1 MKYISVNNREY
12 SREELEQDIASAKKI
27 ENIKLGEKFLFFKK
41 GFNKTCYISY
51 ESLKCAFRRIMV
63 VPAGKREIQVDYLVI
78 ADKRK
83 ELALIQMAGHNNAA
97 AVMEELKLKAPDA
110 SFVCSDRLK
119 R

>member
-1 MKYISVNNREY
+1 MKYISINGREY
-12 SREELEQDIASAKKI
+12 SKEELDKDITGSEKFK
-27 ENIKLGEKFLFFKK
+27 NIKLGEKFLFFRK
-41 GFNKTCYISY
+41 GLKTYYISY

-83 ELALIQMAGHNNAA
+83 ELAVIQVAGHNIAA
-97 AVMEELKLKAPDA
+97 AVMEKLKIKAPNA